1 MTKKTAVTYLGIQE
15 IINVAKN
22 GTEKV
27 KLTTIKVSPDSID
40 VTPSLTDIPNVIF
53 TCEAV
58 AGANVGDGLI
68 HVSGV
73 DGSQDTYTAHTIGLY
88 TEKGTLF
95 AVVSSDEAL
104 FQKVK
109 LSGASIAIDIPI
121 TSVDP
126 EYIDFGDACF
136 INPPATTETA
146 GVVKIATEK
155 DILDGLDNSK
165 AVSPYA
171 LKTALKKNSDLLHS
185 EGNETIKGKKKFEE
199 DINGNILGNSA
210 TTTKL
215 KTPAKINGT
224 EFDGSK
230 DIKTE
235 AWGQKRKLTI
245 SDSTGEN
252 TSTAVDVDG
261 TGNASLKLPPKA
273 SFPNGVNGNAT
284 SSDKLKEGRTIT
296 VSNGLSDKK
305 LIKGAGISFDGSK
318 DIIIPLPPY
327 IATQLLRDKTKNYG
341 NDYYDDSDITSLIY
355 AGNGSGTVRAELAAG
370 NFERLHPGQYIKGRV
385 TGTTYVVVGC
395 NVYLNRGDTSLTRN
409 HLGLIP
415 IQLVGNSGSLLW
427 SGQRWTGDTTKNTA
441 QGYAPWNADN
451 ENVGKNVTCAY
462 KDSYMAKTVIPKVI
476 NNWLKKDFED
486 QGISILTFRNLFS
499 TGFDANL
506 PCMSYPSWKGACI
519 YAEWADCKAVLMSE
533 PEVYGSYRWASS
545 PYDSHMQHLQLP
557 LFRHRSIHEII
568 YADIW
573 LKDVASVSHA
583 CAVGWAG
590 TASSY
595 EASSALRVC
604 PLFLI
609 A

>member
-215 KTPAKINGT
+215 KTPTKINGT
-224 EFDGSK
+224 DFDGSK
-230 DIKTE
+230 DITTTK
-235 AWGQKRKLTI
+235 WGTKRRLGV
-245 SDSTGEN
+245 SDATGNN
-252 TSTAVDVDG
+252 TSTLVDVDG
-261 TGNASLKLPPKA
+261 STNALLKLPA
-273 SFPNGVNGNAT
+273 GAEFPDGIQGNAT
-284 SSDKLKEGRTIT
+284 SADKLKEGRTIT
-296 VSNGLSDKK
+296 ISDGQPDDKEKK
-305 LIKGAGISFDGSK
+305 GNGISFDGSK

-327 IATQLLRDKTKNYG
+327 ITTQLLRDKTKNYG

-395 NVYLNRGDTSLTRN
+395 NVYLNQGYTSLTRN

-415 IQLVGNSGSLLW
+415 IQLVGNSG
-427 SGQRWTGDTTKNTA
+427 
-441 QGYAPWNADN
+441 
-451 ENVGKNVTCAY
+451 
-462 KDSYMAKTVIPKVI
+462 
-476 NNWLKKDFED
+476 
-486 QGISILTFRNLFS
+486 
-499 TGFDANL
+499 
-506 PCMSYPSWKGACI
+506 
-519 YAEWADCKAVLMSE
+519 
-533 PEVYGSYRWASS
+533 
-545 PYDSHMQHLQLP
+545 
-557 LFRHRSIHEII
+557 
-568 YADIW
+568 
-573 LKDVASVSHA
+573 
-583 CAVGWAG
+583 
-590 TASSY
+590 
-595 EASSALRVC
+595 
-604 PLFLI
+604 
-609 A
+609 

>member
-27 KLTTIKVSPDSID
+27 KLTTIKVSPDIID
-40 VTPSLTDIPNVIF
+40 VTPSLTDIPDVIF

-171 LKTALKKNSDLLHS
+171 LKAALKKNSSLLHS

-199 DINGNILGNSA
+199 DIEGNISGNSG
-210 TTTKL
+210 TTNKL
-215 KTPAKINGT
+215 KTAAKINGT
-224 EFDGSK
+224 DFDGSK
-230 DIKTE
+230 DITT
-235 AWGQKRKLTI
+235 ATWGAKRGLTI
-245 SDSTGEN
+245 SDATGKN
-252 TSTAVDVDG
+252 TSTAVDIDG
-261 TGNASLKLPPKA
+261 SVNVSLKLPA
-273 SFPNGVNGNAT
+273 GAEFPDGIQGNAT
-284 SSDKLKEGRTIT
+284 SADKLKEGRTFTI
-296 VSNGLSDKK
+296 SDGQSGNKEKK
-305 LIKGAGISFDGSK
+305 GNGISFNGTK
-318 DIIIPLPPY
+318 DIIISLPSY
-327 IATQLLRDKTKNYG
+327 IASQLLKDKTKNYG
-341 NDYYDDSDITSLIY
+341 NDYYDNSDITSLIY
-355 AGNGSGTVRAELAAG
+355 AGDGSGTVRAELAAG

-395 NVYLNRGDTSLTRN
+395 NVYLNRGDTLLTRN

-427 SGQRWTGDTTKNTA
+427 SGQKWTGDTTKNTT

-462 KDSYMAKTVIPKVI
+462 KDSYIAKTVIPKVI
-476 NNWLKKDFED
+476 NNWIKKDFED
-486 QGISILTFRNLFS
+486 QGISVLTFRNSFS
-499 TGFDANL
+499 TDFDANL
-506 PCMSYPSWKGACI
+506 PCMSYPSWKGACT

-533 PEVYGSYRWASS
+533 PEVYGGYRWASS

-557 LFRHRSIHEII
+557 IFRHRSIHEII
-568 YADIW
+568 VADIW
-573 LKDVASVSHA
+573 LKDVASVSRACLVTWTGHA
-583 CAVGWAG
+583 SRDN
-590 TASSY
+590 ASR
-595 EASSALRVC
+595 AFRVC
-604 PLFLI
+604 PIFLI

>member
-1 MTKKTAVTYLGIQE
+1 MAA
-15 IINVAKN
+15 IITSAGLQAMINAQAT

-27 KLTTIKVSPDSID
+27 KLSVMKFSSD
-40 VTPSLTDIPNVIF
+40 VIEVTSATKDIGTVVC
-53 TCEAV
+53 TCPAT
-58 AGANVGDGLI
+58 AGLNVGDGII
-68 HVSGV
+68 HVSGA
-73 DGSQDTYTAHTIGLY
+73 DGSQNVYDVHTVGVY
-88 TEKGTLF
+88 TEDGILF
-95 AVVSSDEAL
+95 AVNSSTEPLA
-104 FQKVK
+104 QKVR
-109 LSGASIAIDIPI
+109 LSSISIALDILI

-126 EYIDFGDACF
+126 GVIDFGDASF
-136 INPPATTETA
+136 ANPPASTVTA
-146 GVVKIATEK
+146 GVVKIATESE
-155 DILDGLDNSK
+155 ILDGSDNSK
-165 AVSPYA
+165 CVSPYA
-171 LKTALKKNSDLLHS
+171 LKNALKKDNSILHAD
-185 EGNETIKGKKKFEE
+185 GNETIDGKKKFTQTVDASIFGNAETATKLQTAHNINNTAFDGTG
-199 DINGNILGNSA
+199 DI
-210 TTTKL
+210 TTK
-215 KTPAKINGT
+215 KWGTARNIKIQDATGQNVSVAVSV
-224 EFDGSK
+224 DGSK
-230 DIKTE
+230 D
-235 AWGQKRKLTI
+235 
-245 SDSTGEN
+245 
-252 TSTAVDVDG
+252 AVLQLPSKIVLADG
-261 TGNASLKLPPKA
+261 IEGNAS
-273 SFPNGVNGNAT
+273 T
-284 SSDKLKEGRTIT
+284 SSKLQNARVLTINDT
-296 VSNGLSDKK
+296 RDNL
-305 LIKGAGISFDGSK
+305 GAGVSFDGSK
-318 DIIIPLPPY
+318 NVTISLPPY
-327 IATQLLRDKTKNYG
+327 IATQLLKDKTKCFG

-427 SGQRWTGDTTKNTA
+427 SGQRWTGDATKNTT

-476 NNWLKKDFED
+476 NNWLKKDFEE
-486 QGISILTFRNLFS
+486 QGISVLTFRNLFS

-506 PCMSYPSWKGACI
+506 PCMSYPAWKGACL

-533 PEVYGSYRWASS
+533 PEVYGGYRWASS

-573 LKDVASVSHA
+573 LKDVASVSGA
-583 CAVGWAG
+583 CRVHWGG
-590 TASSY
+590 CASGHY
-595 EASSALRVC
+595 ASHALRVC

>member
-230 DIKTE
+230 DI
-235 AWGQKRKLTI
+235 
-245 SDSTGEN
+245 
-252 TSTAVDVDG
+252 
-261 TGNASLKLPPKA
+261 
-273 SFPNGVNGNAT
+273 
-284 SSDKLKEGRTIT
+284 
-296 VSNGLSDKK
+296 
-305 LIKGAGISFDGSK
+305 
-318 DIIIPLPPY
+318 IIPLPPY

-395 NVYLNRGDTSLTRN
+395 NVYLNRGDTLLTRN

-427 SGQRWTGDTTKNTA
+427 SGQRWTGDTTKNTV

-519 YAEWADCKAVLMSE
+519 YDEWADCKAVLMSE
-533 PEVYGSYRWASS
+533 PEVYGGYRWASS

-557 LFRHRSIHEII
+557 IFRHRSLHEIAV
-568 YADIW
+568 ADIW
-573 LKDVASVSHA
+573 LKDVASVSSA
-583 CAVGWAG
+583 CNVNWAG
-590 TASSY
+590 YASNYSASY
-595 EASSALRVC
+595 ALRVC